1 MKYHPVFKQLGI
13 ICVLL
18 LVFSACS
25 EGEKKRTTARKLS
38 SGRMNSI
45 NVVVEN
51 DAWKGAVGDSIRQV
65 LAQPTL
71 GLPVD
76 EPIFTLKQIN
86 HESFKGFPRENRLIV
101 YVQKG
106 DTTGVVFKNDFYAT
120 PQTIAVITGKNDAE
134 VASLISENGDEIINE
149 LKAREISHRR
159 NQISKSL
166 KATDSLKSVF
176 GLSMRFPTAYR
187 YAAKEDNFFW
197 MRKDLK
203 NGDMNI
209 LVYEVPLKTIDQDTN
224 TIARIIRMRDSI
236 SGKKITV
243 DDGRFITQRDF
254 APYLNK
260 TEIDGRPTWETRG
273 LWEVDTDFL
282 AGPFINYAIR
292 DEANNRYVVVEGF
305 IFSPSI
311 DKRDNMTELEAILLT
326 ANLE

>member
-1 MKYHPVFKQLGI
+1 MIYHPFFKQLSVAFI
-13 ICVLL
+13 
-18 LVFSACS
+18 LVFLITACS

-38 SGRMNSI
+38 SGRMNTI

-51 DAWKGAVGDSIRQV
+51 DAWKGAVGDSIRTV

-76 EPIFTLKQIN
+76 EPIFTLKQLN
-86 HESFKGFPRENRLIV
+86 HESFKGFPRENRLIL
-101 YVQKG
+101 YIQQG
-106 DTTGVVFKNDFYAT
+106 DSTGVVFKNDFYAT
-120 PQTIAVITGKNDAE
+120 PQTIAVVTGKDDAE
-134 VASLISENGDEIINE
+134 VASLISENGSKIINE

-166 KATDSLKSVF
+166 KATDSLNSVF
-176 GLSMRFPTAYR
+176 GLSLKFPTAYR

-224 TIARIIRMRDSI
+224 TIARIIRMRDSVA
-236 SGKKITV
+236 GRKIPV

-260 TEIDGRPTWETRG
+260 TEIDGKPAWETRG

-292 DEANNRYVVVEGF
+292 DEENNRYVIIEGF

>member
-1 MKYHPVFKQLGI
+1 MNYRPFFKHLGI
-13 ICVLL
+13 AFLL
-18 LVFSACS
+18 LFILSACS
-25 EGEKKRTTARKLS
+25 DGEKKRTTARKAS
-38 SGRMNSI
+38 SGRMNVI

-51 DAWKGAVGDSIRQV
+51 DAWKGAVGDSIRTV

-76 EPIFTLKQIN
+76 EPIFTLKQLN

-120 PQTIAVITGKNDAE
+120 PQTIAVVTGKDDAQ
-134 VASLISENGDEIINE
+134 VASLISENGTRIIEE

-166 KATDSLKSVF
+166 KATDSLRSTF
-176 GLSMRFPTAYR
+176 GLSLKFPTAYR

-209 LVYEVPLKTIDQDTN
+209 LVYEVPLRTIDQDTN
-224 TIARIIRMRDSI
+224 TIARIVRMRDSVA
-236 SGKKITV
+236 GRKIPV

-273 LWEVDTDFL
+273 LWEVDNDFL

-292 DEANNRYVVVEGF
+292 DEKNDRYVVVEGF

-326 ANLE
+326 ARLK